1 MTLLKIHKFYM
12 SNLSLVLK
20 HKWYNLIESGEKTSE
35 YREIKPYWDKRLRR
49 HYDTVTFQ
57 KGYTNTKLK
66 FNIISIEIT
75 SSKNDLEIPDK
86 CYEIKLGTRI
96 Y

>member
-1 MTLLKIHKFYM
+1 M

-20 HKWYNLIESGEKTSE
+20 HKWYNLIESGDKTSE
-35 YREIKPYWDKRLRR
+35 YREIKPYWDKRLNK

-57 KGYTNTKLK
+57 KGYTKTKLK
-66 FNIISIEIT
+66 FEIISIGKT
-75 SSKNDLEIPDK
+75 TKPTDLGADQPY
-86 CYEIKLGTRI
+86 YEIKLGNRI